1 MAKLVAVC
9 QREEKFPF
17 QGRQIPLTID
27 DSLTMVMEFTD
38 SDFLGCDHGRCL
50 RVKPAELERFVQK
63 FELLNK
69 DELAV
74 AMMVTSK
81 ELFNTLSQM
90 VPCVGCRRSVERM
103 FHQLVKSGHQRA
115 LEPLVVAPNAVLSI
129 VHETLFDANAIY
141 NLFYIRGLQLGTM
154 MDNIPKMKKNK
165 RCMLHSIDTQ
175 KTKLIGSWID
185 VWDVLS
191 QECRDE
197 VTVIEA
203 DALLETTEVYLRK
216 HRFCCECKSK
226 VMRAYN
232 ILIGEVDSC
241 QEKGYCPTLYEGLR
255 CCPQERHVHVLCDT
269 EFIAQL
275 ISRAE
280 PDLNGGR
287 RERHAKTIDIAQ
299 EEVLTCL
306 GIQLYERLYRIWQKL
321 RAEEQTWQ
329 MLFYLGVNALKKSFE
344 VAIEEKQ
351 GVTMLE
357 LVCNEITE
365 AEKAKQQRK
374 EQKKQKKKAK
384 KKSKTESTEEIEP
397 VVLPEKQPI
406 RKSKPKCSDSKPLG
420 QYISPSCK
428 QVDSNDNNDDSS
440 CNTCTSN
447 KEGRKCDGRSKSR
460 SSSAQLNSNGD
471 GDSVCEC
478 DSSKSLSNGYE
489 GSHSPND
496 GGYCSESSSESH
508 SRDGSDC
515 QPPAGALEDLCLEC
529 QSGVQNGMVLSKS
542 KKRWNKD
549 MSVSHQGKGLCRIC
563 QCRDEKELHKV
574 MGWTAK
580 LEDMLQDSCSSDEEN
595 FISEEEKQMF
605 FANQSKVSMQR
616 KELRE
621 ELKQRFDQ
629 LYQHGDSSSTDTLKP
644 ITNVAGHIGSLGF
657 D

>member
-17 QGRQIPLTID
+17 QGRQIPLVID
-27 DSLTMVMEFTD
+27 DGLTMVMEFANP
-38 SDFLGCDHGRCL
+38 DFLECDASKFSRS
-50 RVKPAELERFVQK
+50 KQAEMQQFIQK
-63 FELLNK
+63 FHLLNK

-81 ELFNTLSQM
+81 ELFNTLSLL

-103 FHQLVKSGHQRA
+103 FHQLVQSGHQRA
-115 LEPLVVAPNAVLSI
+115 LDPLVVTPSAVLSI
-129 VHETLFDANAIY
+129 VRDTLFDARSVFI
-141 NLFYIRGLQLGTM
+141 LFNVQGSQLNSM
-154 MDNIPKMKKNK
+154 MDNIPKVKKNK
-165 RCMLHSIDTQ
+165 RCMLHSLDTQ
-175 KTKLIGSWID
+175 KTKLIGSWLD

-203 DALLETTEVYLRK
+203 DALMETTEVYLRK
-216 HRFCCECKSK
+216 HRFCTECKSK
-226 VMRAYN
+226 VMRAYS

-275 ISRAE
+275 ITRAE

-329 MLFYLGVNALKKSFE
+329 ILFYLGVTALKKSFE
-344 VAIEEKQ
+344 VAIEDKQ

-357 LVCNEITE
+357 LVCEEINE

-374 EQKKQKKKAK
+374 EQKKQRKKAK
-384 KKSKTESTEEIEP
+384 KKNRSESAEDLVPTAEPEIP
-397 VVLPEKQPI
+397 
-406 RKSKPKCSDSKPLG
+406 RKSKPKCTDSKPLG
-420 QYISPSCK
+420 QCAK
-428 QVDSNDNNDDSS
+428 ANCQKAVDRNDNTDPCDTCELSKHGLKALSS
-440 CNTCTSN
+440 TQLTSTCH
-447 KEGRKCDGRSKSR
+447 
-460 SSSAQLNSNGD
+460 
-471 GDSVCEC
+471 CEEQEHKTC
-478 DSSKSLSNGYE
+478 NGYGE
-489 GSHSPND
+489 YSPND

-508 SRDGSDC
+508 SKDC
-515 QPPAGALEDLCLEC
+515 QENHNPQQAGELVEGVNSECLCSE
-529 QSGVQNGMVLSKS
+529 NGKSSKS
-542 KKRWNKD
+542 KIANTSD
-549 MSVSHQGKGLCRIC
+549 GLNGVCRIC
-563 QCRDEKELHKV
+563 QCTDEKQLHKA

-580 LEDMLQDSCSSDEEN
+580 LEDMLEDPCSSDEEN
-595 FISEEEKQMF
+595 CISEEEIKLF
-605 FANQSKVSMQR
+605 TANRSKVTVQR

-621 ELKQRFDQ
+621 VLKQRFNRF
-629 LYQHGDSSSTDTLKP
+629 YQDGAAVDE
-644 ITNVAGHIGSLGF
+644 TNQPAADVACQIGKVGLN
-657 D
+657 

>member
-17 QGRQIPLTID
+17 QGRQIPLTVD
-27 DSLTMVMEFTD
+27 DSLTMVMEFPD
-38 SDFLGCDHGRCL
+38 PDFLWCEQGKCS
-50 RVKPAELERFVQK
+50 RVKPAELEKFVQK
-63 FELLNK
+63 FSLLNK

-81 ELFNTLSQM
+81 ELFTTLSQM
-90 VPCVGCRRSVERM
+90 VPCVGCRRSAERM
-103 FHQLVKSGHQRA
+103 FHHLVQSGHRRA
-115 LEPLVVAPNAVLSI
+115 LEPLVVTPNSVLSI
-129 VHETLFDANAIY
+129 VHETLFDAKAIY
-141 NLFYIRGLQLGTM
+141 TLFYVQGSQLSTM
-154 MDNIPKMKKNK
+154 MDNIPKMKKNR
-165 RCMLHSIDTQ
+165 RCMLHSIDNQ

-216 HRFCCECKSK
+216 HRFCSECKSK

-241 QEKGYCPTLYEGLR
+241 QEKNYCPTLYEGLR

-269 EFIAQL
+269 DFIAHL

-329 MLFYLGVNALKKSFE
+329 MLFYLGVSALRKSFE
-344 VAIEEKQ
+344 VAVEEKQ

-384 KKSKTESTEEIEP
+384 KKGKSESLEEIET
-397 VVLPEKQPI
+397 VEVQPNQQPDPP
-406 RKSKPKCSDSKPLG
+406 RKSKTKCTDSKPLG
-420 QYISPSCK
+420 KVVKPRCQE
-428 QVDSNDNNDDSS
+428 VDSNDNHEDGS
-440 CNTCTSN
+440 CDTCASN
-447 KEGRKCDGRSKSR
+447 KEAALVSCK
-460 SSSAQLNSNGD
+460 SSSSSTQCS
-471 GDSVCEC
+471 SEC
-478 DSSKSLSNGYE
+478 DCDESKCLSGCE

-508 SRDGSDC
+508 SRDCSEGHC
-515 QPPAGALEDLCLEC
+515 QQSEVLDEAYSKC
-529 QSGVQNGMVLSKS
+529 QSGLHSTVLNQS
-542 KKRWNKD
+542 KKHWHED
-549 MSVSHQGKGLCRIC
+549 QSVCHDGNGVCRIC
-563 QCRDEKELHKV
+563 QCQNENELHKV

-580 LEDMLQDSCSSDEEN
+580 LEDMLQDSCSSDDES
-595 FISEEEKQMF
+595 FISEEEKRMF
-605 FANQSKVSMQR
+605 FANQGKVSLKR

-621 ELKQRFDQ
+621 ELKQKFDQ
-629 LYQHGDSSSTDTLKP
+629 LYQHSNGAVSDSPKP
-644 ITNVAGHIGSLGF
+644 VNGVAGQIGKLGIQ
-657 D
+657 